1 MRTIRSVT
9 NGNFSSYFKSFK
21 TTLCKSQWRQ
31 IILLNFNIWFKFNIA
46 EMLILPDCEQNA
58 LQSFTKLHS
67 YHLVAAYANILSII
81 TAQSL

>member
-1 MRTIRSVT
+1 MRTIRTVT

-46 EMLILPDCEQNA
+46 EMLIIPGLR
-58 LQSFTKLHS
+58 TKR
-67 YHLVAAYANILSII
+67 AAK
-81 TAQSL
+81 